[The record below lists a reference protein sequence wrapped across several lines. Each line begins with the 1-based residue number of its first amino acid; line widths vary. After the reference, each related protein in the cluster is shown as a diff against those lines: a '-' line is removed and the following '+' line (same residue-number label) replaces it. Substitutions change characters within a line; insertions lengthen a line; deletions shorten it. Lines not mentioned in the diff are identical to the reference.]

1 MTMMITKFQR
11 LIASKLFWGVFIF
24 VISVLFSFTFIP
36 NTDGMNPFGFGKES
50 NDAGI
55 LNGKVVSYPN
65 YNATQRKVS
74 AINNLFSQRLTDRE
88 LEDRTWQRIAS
99 HQLAD
104 KLDLPVS
111 RNDLVSSIR
120 QNFSGPQG
128 YNPQAYNNFI
138 AQQFGGQTNA
148 FEALWADFLVESQLR
163 NTAGEQFLLA
173 PSEIKELYHTVK
185 DQFTVDYVVLERD
198 QAGEVS
204 VSDEELASYY
214 EDHKEEFK
222 TPEERT
228 ASYLA
233 IAVSNF
239 TAAAETEI
247 TDEAIQTYY
256 DLNIGQFTVT
266 DKVVKAATTI
276 DTTNTVD
283 AATNTLD
290 ATTNTVEAT
299 TNTVEATTNAVVA
312 ATNVIAAT
320 TNDLADASNSTA
332 IATNE
337 LAALT
342 NTVEAPPPEEIGAIR
357 IIPLEEARP
366 GILASLSRVN
376 ALKMAAYQ
384 ADRIFANTIPRGG
397 NPAKDLA
404 EIAQA
409 ENLQLSTTGYIRVGA
424 ILPQVDMEA
433 FFDFNQAIFEL
444 NLAEGEN
451 ISDPILGSNH
461 VYLVR
466 LDGIQPPAVPSL
478 EEVKESMYI
487 QAEKFYIG
495 QALTEKAKTIR
506 DTIIKSLATNSFAT
520 ICSNMTLSVT
530 SAPPY
535 VIYSEV
541 PVELDN
547 NQRLIMDSIGDYQQ
561 GGVTEVITAGENAII
576 GFLRERKTADAA
588 DYDSLAPE
596 IQNELIRRRI
606 DGVFEDFGAYLLES
620 AGLESKIVYDKEE
633 DDDDS

>member
-1 MTMMITKFQR
+1 MMITKFQR
-11 LIASKLFWGVFIF
+11 LIGSKIFWGVFIF

-50 NDAGI
+50 NDAGV
-55 LNGKVVSYPN
+55 LNGKVVSYPK
-65 YNATQRKVS
+65 YSATRRKVS
-74 AINNLFSQRLTDRE
+74 TINNLFSQRLTDRE
-88 LEDRTWQRIAS
+88 LENRTWQRIAS
-99 HQLAD
+99 HHLAD
-104 KLDLPVS
+104 KLDLPVG
-111 RNDLVSSIR
+111 RNDLVNSIR
-120 QNFSGPQG
+120 QNFSGPRG
-128 YNPQAYNNFI
+128 YSPQAYNNFI
-138 AQQFGGQTNA
+138 AQQFSGQTNA

-163 NTAGEQFLLA
+163 NTAAEQFLLA

-185 DQFTVDYVVLERD
+185 DQFTVDYVILERD

-239 TAAAETEI
+239 MAAAETEI

-266 DKVVKAATTI
+266 DKVVKAATEI

-283 AATNTLD
+283 AATNTVD
-290 ATTNTVEAT
+290 NAVNPAASATNTVE
-299 TNTVEATTNAVVA
+299 A

-342 NTVEAPPPEEIGAIR
+342 NTVETPPPEEIGEIR

-366 GILASLSRVN
+366 GILATLSRVN
-376 ALKMAAYQ
+376 ALKKAAYQ
-384 ADRIFANTIPRGG
+384 ADRIFADTIPRGG

-404 EIAQA
+404 QIAQA
-409 ENLQLSTTGYIRVGA
+409 ENLRLSTTGYIRVGA

-433 FFDFNQAIFEL
+433 FFDFNQAVFEL

-451 ISDPILGSNH
+451 ISAPILGSNH

-478 EEVKESMYI
+478 AEVKESMYI

-506 DTIIKSLATNSFAT
+506 DT
-520 ICSNMTLSVT
+520 
-530 SAPPY
+530 
-535 VIYSEV
+535 
-541 PVELDN
+541 
-547 NQRLIMDSIGDYQQ
+547 
-561 GGVTEVITAGENAII
+561 
-576 GFLRERKTADAA
+576 
-588 DYDSLAPE
+588 
-596 IQNELIRRRI
+596 
-606 DGVFEDFGAYLLES
+606 
-620 AGLESKIVYDKEE
+620 
-633 DDDDS
+633 